1 MKKSLI
7 IVIFFLSLYSC
18 GTYTLKQKIKVMIL
32 NLYLQLLNQEIQ
44 SKSLTVI
51 NTLIEPLITVELISG
66 ITTTTGTAGT
76 TIDYGTT
83 TITGILDT
91 IDGNGLIII
100 GILIVLFII
109 AHLLDRKYSYL
120 LAEEQLGSMST
131 VEEEKETT
139 EMESTTTEIDMKN

>member
-1 MKKSLI
+1 VGHI
-7 IVIFFLSLYSC
+7 LY
-18 GTYTLKQKIKVMIL
+18 KQKIKVMTL

-44 SKSLTVI
+44 SKSLTVN

-76 TIDYGTT
+76 TIDYGATT
-83 TITGILDT
+83 VTGTLDT

-100 GILIVLFII
+100 GILTILFII

-139 EMESTTTEIDMKN
+139 EMESTRTEIDMKN

>member
-1 MKKSLI
+1 
-7 IVIFFLSLYSC
+7 
-18 GTYTLKQKIKVMIL
+18 MIL

-51 NTLIEPLITVELISG
+51 NILIEPLITVELISG

-83 TITGILDT
+83 TITGILDIT
-91 IDGNGLIII
+91 DGNGLIII

-109 AHLLDRKYSYL
+109 AHLLDRKYSYP

-131 VEEEKETT
+131 VEEDKGVA
-139 EMESTTTEIDMKN
+139 EMESTTTEVDMKN

>member
-1 MKKSLI
+1 
-7 IVIFFLSLYSC
+7 
-18 GTYTLKQKIKVMIL
+18 MIL

-76 TIDYGTT
+76 TIDSGTT
-83 TITGILDT
+83 TTTGILDT
-91 IDGNGLIII
+91 TDGNGLIII

-120 LAEEQLGSMST
+120 LAEEQLGLMST

>member
-1 MKKSLI
+1 VGHI
-7 IVIFFLSLYSC
+7 LY
-18 GTYTLKQKIKVMIL
+18 KQKIKVMTL

-76 TIDYGTT
+76 TIDYGATT
-83 TITGILDT
+83 VTGTLDT

-100 GILIVLFII
+100 GILTILFII

-139 EMESTTTEIDMKN
+139 EMESTRTEIDMKN

>member
-1 MKKSLI
+1 
-7 IVIFFLSLYSC
+7 
-18 GTYTLKQKIKVMIL
+18 MIL

-76 TIDYGTT
+76 TIDSGTT
-83 TITGILDT
+83 TTILDT

>member
-1 MKKSLI
+1 
-7 IVIFFLSLYSC
+7 
-18 GTYTLKQKIKVMIL
+18 MIL

-76 TIDYGTT
+76 TIDSGTT
-83 TITGILDT
+83 TTTGILDT
-91 IDGNGLIII
+91 TDGNDLIII

-109 AHLLDRKYSYL
+109 AHLLDRKYSYP
-120 LAEEQLGSMST
+120 LAEEQLGSMSM
-131 VEEEKETT
+131 VEEEKEAT
-139 EMESTTTEIDMKN
+139 EMESTKTEVDMKN

>member
-1 MKKSLI
+1 M
-7 IVIFFLSLYSC
+7 
-18 GTYTLKQKIKVMIL
+18 TL

-44 SKSLTVI
+44 SKSLTVN

-76 TIDYGTT
+76 TIDYGATT
-83 TITGILDT
+83 VTGTLDT

-100 GILIVLFII
+100 GILTILFII

-139 EMESTTTEIDMKN
+139 EMESTRTEIDMKN

>member
-1 MKKSLI
+1 
-7 IVIFFLSLYSC
+7 
-18 GTYTLKQKIKVMIL
+18 MIL
-32 NLYLQLLNQEIQ
+32 NQYLQLLNQEIQ

-109 AHLLDRKYSYL
+109 AHLLDRKYSYP

>member
-1 MKKSLI
+1 M
-7 IVIFFLSLYSC
+7 
-18 GTYTLKQKIKVMIL
+18 TL

-76 TIDYGTT
+76 TIDYGATT
-83 TITGILDT
+83 VTGTLDT

-100 GILIVLFII
+100 GILTILFII

-139 EMESTTTEIDMKN
+139 EMESTRTEIDMKN

>member
-1 MKKSLI
+1 MGHI
-7 IVIFFLSLYSC
+7 LY
-18 GTYTLKQKIKVMIL
+18 KQKIKVMTL

-44 SKSLTVI
+44 SKSLTVN

-76 TIDYGTT
+76 TIDYGATT
-83 TITGILDT
+83 VTGALDT

-100 GILIVLFII
+100 GILTILFII

-139 EMESTTTEIDMKN
+139 EMESTRTEIDMKN

>member
-1 MKKSLI
+1 M
-7 IVIFFLSLYSC
+7 
-18 GTYTLKQKIKVMIL
+18 TL
-32 NLYLQLLNQEIQ
+32 NLYLQLINQEIQ
-44 SKSLTVI
+44 SKSITVI

-76 TIDYGTT
+76 TIDYGATT
-83 TITGILDT
+83 VTGTLDT

-100 GILIVLFII
+100 GILTILFII

-139 EMESTTTEIDMKN
+139 EMESTRTEIDMKN

>member
-1 MKKSLI
+1 
-7 IVIFFLSLYSC
+7 
-18 GTYTLKQKIKVMIL
+18 MIL

-83 TITGILDT
+83 TITGILYY
-91 IDGNGLIII
+91 LIKYI
-100 GILIVLFII
+100 G
-109 AHLLDRKYSYL
+109 S
-120 LAEEQLGSMST
+120 
-131 VEEEKETT
+131 
-139 EMESTTTEIDMKN
+139 

>member
-1 MKKSLI
+1 M
-7 IVIFFLSLYSC
+7 
-18 GTYTLKQKIKVMIL
+18 TL

-44 SKSLTVI
+44 SKSLTVN

-76 TIDYGTT
+76 TIDYGATT
-83 TITGILDT
+83 VTGALDT

-100 GILIVLFII
+100 GILTILFII

-139 EMESTTTEIDMKN
+139 EMESTRTEIDMKN